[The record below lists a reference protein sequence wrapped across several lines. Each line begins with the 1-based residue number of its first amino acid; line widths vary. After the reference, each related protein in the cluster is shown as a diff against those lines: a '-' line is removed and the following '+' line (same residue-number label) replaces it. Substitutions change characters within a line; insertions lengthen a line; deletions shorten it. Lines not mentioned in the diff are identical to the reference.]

1 MVMVIEPGKKWCVG
15 QLSADRAK
23 PFVLFPDMVFDS
35 VEKAREAAEALKA
48 EKAEGVPCRNI

>member
-1 MVMVIEPGKKWCVG
+1 
-15 QLSADRAK
+15 
-23 PFVLFPDMVFDS
+23 MVFDS